1 MQESEQENGNSNG
14 ILFADFSITETQTTV
29 LNKKAA
35 PCKLYNDDSDDQ
47 NDYQNDYQ
55 NDDDNDENRL
65 DGKMKYENCHK
76 TRSSTGETEFTKCFI
91 EKFQSQLR
99 SQVNCS
105 TPYFDDFLGENQLEE
120 CKTKEVTN

>member
-29 LNKKAA
+29 LDKKAA
-35 PCKLYNDDSDDQ
+35 PCKLYNDENDDSDDQ
-47 NDYQNDYQ
+47 NDFQ

-65 DGKMKYENCHK
+65 DVKMKYENCHK

-91 EKFQSQLR
+91 EKFQTQLR

>member
-1 MQESEQENGNSNG
+1 
-14 ILFADFSITETQTTV
+14 
-29 LNKKAA
+29 
-35 PCKLYNDDSDDQ
+35 
-47 NDYQNDYQ
+47 
-55 NDDDNDENRL
+55 
-65 DGKMKYENCHK
+65 MKNEKRHK

-91 EKFQSQLR
+91 EKFQTQLR